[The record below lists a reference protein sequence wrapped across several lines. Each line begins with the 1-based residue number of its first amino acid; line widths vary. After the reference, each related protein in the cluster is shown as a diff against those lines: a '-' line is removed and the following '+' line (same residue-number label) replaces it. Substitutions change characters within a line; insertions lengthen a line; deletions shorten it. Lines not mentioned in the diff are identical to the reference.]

1 MPSASLNFELPDDL
15 EAFNN
20 ACNSN
25 AYACVI
31 RELMM
36 LFDESPAYEDSEVA
50 LAYSVVEQE
59 LCDLLDKYGL
69 DINRF
74 TD

>member
-25 AYACVI
+25 AYASVI

>member
-1 MPSASLNFELPDDL
+1 MPSASLNFDLPDDL

-31 RELMM
+31 REL
-36 LFDESPAYEDSEVA
+36 LHIFDDISDTEHPDLIMAYD
-50 LAYSVVEQE
+50 VVEQE
-59 LCDLLDKYGL
+59 ICDLLDKYGL